1 MDCVFVKYRREFILV
16 KLSPPCNKSDGQ
28 LKLSLSRD
36 LNAPWI
42 RKKGRERNFT
52 IHLEK
57 IGQWKKK
64 KKKRRE
70 ENEMFPLIANGT
82 RREKRE

>member
-16 KLSPPCNKSDGQ
+16 KLSPPFNPCNKSDRQ

-42 RKKGRERNFT
+42 RKKGKG
-52 IHLEK
+52 EK
-57 IGQWKKK
+57 FYDTFGKDWTVEKKK
-64 KKKRRE
+64 KEKKR
-70 ENEMFPLIANGT
+70 G
-82 RREKRE
+82 K